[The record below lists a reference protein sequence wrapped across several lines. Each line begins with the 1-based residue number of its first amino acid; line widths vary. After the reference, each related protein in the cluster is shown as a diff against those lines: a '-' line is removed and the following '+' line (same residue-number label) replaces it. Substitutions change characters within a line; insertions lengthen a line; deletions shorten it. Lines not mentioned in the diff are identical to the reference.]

1 MSDRAYKQS
10 YDGGKWR
17 IYLALIIIG
26 IMFSFPKLARGE
38 YPLKIVHCT
47 PSIDC
52 NAK

>member
-26 IMFSFPKLARGE
+26 IMFSFPELAEGK
-38 YPLKIVHCT
+38 YPLKIVPC
-47 PSIDC
+47 SSSVDC
-52 NAK
+52 RVE